1 MKRRRPASRNSANDS
16 PLIRFPMKPA
26 ILAII
31 SVALASCAGYGL
43 GGSKPPSLANVKTI
57 SVPMFANGTLE
68 PRAEALATSAVAG
81 AIVEDGTYRLAD
93 RGAADAVL
101 EGKLKGIDYST
112 LRSSRR
118 DSLLAEELTNE
129 VRIEWVLRDAKD
141 PTKVLASGTSQGH
154 SSFFVDSNLQ
164 TARRNAL
171 PDALGRAARNLVA
184 RLSSGY

>member
-1 MKRRRPASRNSANDS
+1 
-16 PLIRFPMKPA
+16 MKPLLLA
-26 ILAII
+26 ILSI
-31 SVALASCAGYGL
+31 ALTSCAGYRL
-43 GGSKPPSLANVKTI
+43 GGSKPPSLASVKSI

-68 PRAEALATSAVAG
+68 PRAEALATSAVAA

-93 RGAADAVL
+93 RGSADAVL
-101 EGKLKGIDYST
+101 EGKLNSIKYST

-129 VRIEWVLRDAKD
+129 IRIDWVLRDASD
-141 PTKVLASGTSQGH
+141 PTKVLASGESNGH

-171 PDALGRAARNLVA
+171 PDAMGRAARNLVS

>member
-1 MKRRRPASRNSANDS
+1 MKY
-16 PLIRFPMKPA
+16 PL
-26 ILAII
+26 LAL
-31 SVALASCAGYGL
+31 LAFAMVSCAGYRL
-43 GGSKPPSLANVKTI
+43 GGTKPPSLSGVKTI

-81 AIVEDGTYRLAD
+81 AFVQDGTYRLAD
-93 RGAADAVL
+93 RDSADAVL
-101 EGKLKGIDYST
+101 EGKLKSIKYST
-112 LRSSRR
+112 LRSSRL

-129 VRIEWVLRDAKD
+129 VRIEWVLRDARD
-141 PTKVLASGTSQGH
+141 PTKILASGSSVGR

-171 PDALGRAARNLVA
+171 PDAFGRASQNLVS